1 MALTAEDLAAI
12 AGALKP
18 MVEDIVSDRV
28 AAQPKATENHGEP
41 DAANSLDGAP
51 VYYVHLANGNVIETQ
66 DAGSTHM
73 DVDGESVQVIGR
85 FQKGN

>member
-12 AGALKP
+12 GSVIEQKVATA
-18 MVEDIVSDRV
+18 VEDRISM
-28 AAQPKATENHGEP
+28 QPKAPENHGAP
-41 DAANSLDGAP
+41 DAANSLEGAP